1 MSPRI
6 IIFFIIATL
15 IFSCQEPPEDKLLEG
30 FRNPPPSYRPW
41 VYWYWI
47 DENISRE
54 GITKDL
60 EAMARVGIGKALIGH
75 ISPGNQR
82 GNVRILSDPWWEMV
96 EHAVWE
102 GQRLGV
108 DIGFF
113 NGPGWSQSGGPW
125 INKDQAMRY
134 VVSHEIQL
142 NGPSIFKENLSISD
156 TLFEPIAL
164 QAFPNPD
171 ARFIP
176 GLPEFEIIRSDPD
189 FSGVKN
195 LFDGKEDTHF
205 KFPDALFADS
215 SSLSIDLRFRNP
227 VAVQTIA
234 IDFLPVSMLVEIT
247 LKFRDENGEYRT
259 IRDFTL
265 DRRNINFE
273 IGPMRYDQ
281 ETFSLTVTRSK
292 EFRIIFSNLTGAPGA
307 GLKEVTMGTTAR
319 VDQFIEKQ
327 LGKMYSDP
335 LPPWNAYLWE
345 TQAEPAMEDLI
356 NPDQITDLTRNIDG
370 AGNITWEVPA
380 GNWILLQTGMIPTGA
395 TNVPAPPE
403 ATGYECDK
411 FTEEAIEKHFEA
423 YIGKFLKRVPAHERR
438 SFKTVVIDS
447 YEVGPQNWTGTYR
460 EIFQARY
467 GYDPIPWLPVFS
479 GRIIGSA
486 DLSDRFLWDV
496 RRLTADLISNVY
508 VRRLRELSNEN
519 GLDLWLENYGHWGFP
534 GEFLQ
539 YGGQADLVSGEFWF
553 KNALWD
559 LGPLEC
565 RAASS
570 SAHIYGKKQVFAE
583 AFTAGFNFL
592 QYPAIMKSRG
602 DQMFCEGINHFVQH
616 VSIHQPWDD
625 RVPGVTAWFGMSY
638 QRHNTWFD
646 QSKAWNE
653 YLERC
658 HYLLQQGLPVSDIC
672 YFIGEDAP
680 KMTGILD
687 PSLPSGYDYDLINAD
702 VILKR
707 LTVRDGL
714 LVLPDGKS
722 YHLLVLPPL
731 ETMRP
736 DVLKKIR
743 ELVQNGANVFGPP
756 PSHSPSME
764 NYPDAD
770 KEIERIVNE
779 LWGDPDWSSRTEH
792 KAGKGALFYGE
803 KLEKSLDRLNIEP
816 DVICTDTSLR
826 WTHRKNGDIDI
837 YFLSNPEEN
846 TKRIKISF
854 RAAGRIPELWHPDTG
869 ESEKLAFFELEG
881 NRTRVPVM
889 LDPFG
894 SVFVVFRE
902 SLPENHVQSFF
913 IDDTGKKS
921 HYPFTEMPLIRFGKE
936 GNIQFQAKEKGNYT
950 FVFRDGRKQS
960 IRVEEIPEPLLIQG
974 PWRIHFPEDWD
985 VPADTVFDHLYSW
998 NEYTHPGI
1006 RYFSGT
1012 ASYFNR
1018 IDIPGDWMESD
1029 QKVYMDLGEVCM
1041 IAEVILNGK
1050 NLGIV
1055 WKKPFRLEIT
1065 SAVKSGLNDLELR
1078 ITNTWWNRLVG
1089 DEKYPQGFPGSRVN
1103 HPRTFTTTKAWNAD
1117 SKLLPS
1123 GLLGPVKM
1131 EVLRMVI
1138 VEDRK

>member
-1 MSPRI
+1 MNTKT
-6 IIFFIIATL
+6 IIFFIISTL
-15 IFSCQEPPEDKLLEG
+15 IFSCHQPVKDKLLEG
-30 FRNPPPSYRPW
+30 FRNPPPAYRPW

-82 GNVRILSDPWWEMV
+82 GNVRILSEAWWGMV
-96 EHAVWE
+96 EHAVRE

-142 NGPSIFKENLSISD
+142 NGPSVFQGNLSISD
-156 TLFEPIAL
+156 TLFESIAL
-164 QAFPNPD
+164 QAFPDPD
-171 ARFIP
+171 VHLDP
-176 GLPEFEIIRSDPD
+176 CLPEFEIIRSDPD
-189 FSGVKN
+189 MSEVKN

-215 SSLSIDLRFRNP
+215 SLLSIDLRFRHP
-227 VAVQTIA
+227 VAVQTITF
-234 IDFLPVSMLVEIT
+234 DFLPISMLVNIT
-247 LKFRDENGEYRT
+247 LKFRDENGKFHT
-259 IRDFTL
+259 IRHFEL

-273 IGPMRYDQ
+273 IGPMRFDPA
-281 ETFSLTVTRSK
+281 TFTLPVSRSN
-292 EFRIIFSNLTGAPGA
+292 EYRIIFSDLTGTPGT
-307 GLKEVTMGTTAR
+307 GLKEVKLGTGAR
-319 VDQFIEKQ
+319 VDQSIEKQ

-335 LPPWNAYLWE
+335 LPEWNAYLWE
-345 TQAEPAMEDLI
+345 TQAEPEIEDLI
-356 NPDQITDLTRNIDG
+356 DPEQIIDLSRNVDES
-370 AGNITWEVPA
+370 GNLTWEVPA

-411 FTEEAIEKHFEA
+411 FTEEAVEKHFEA
-423 YIGKFLKRVPAHERR
+423 FIGKFLKSVPAQERR

-447 YEVGPQNWTGTYR
+447 YEVGPQNWTGAYR
-460 EIFQARY
+460 DIFQARY

-479 GRIIGSA
+479 GRIIESA
-486 DLSDRFLWDV
+486 DLSNRFLWDV

-553 KNALWD
+553 ENALWN

-570 SAHIYGKKQVFAE
+570 SAHIYGKNQVFAE

-602 DQMFCEGINHFVQH
+602 DQMLCEGINHFVQH

-638 QRHNTWFD
+638 QRHNTWFE

-653 YLERC
+653 YLKRC
-658 HYLLQQGLPVSDIC
+658 HYLLQQGLPVSDVC

-687 PSLPSGYDYDLINAD
+687 PALPYGFDYDFINAD
-702 VILKR
+702 VILNR
-707 LTVRDGL
+707 LTIRDGL

-743 ELVQNGANVFGPP
+743 VLIQNGANVYGLP

-764 NYPDAD
+764 NYPEAD
-770 KEIERIVNE
+770 NEIQEIARE
-779 LWGDPDWSSRTEH
+779 LWGNRPESSGNEYQIGTGRLFCRTPMDQVLDKLGIDPDILC
-792 KAGKGALFYGE
+792 K
-803 KLEKSLDRLNIEP
+803 
-816 DVICTDTSLR
+816 DTTITY
-826 WTHRKNGDIDI
+826 THRKTGDWDI
-837 YFLSNPEEN
+837 YFLSNPDSI
-846 TKRIKISF
+846 TKIVEISF
-854 RAAGRIPELWHPDTG
+854 RISGKLPEFWHPDTG
-869 ESEKLAFFELEG
+869 HTEKVALFEFSEK
-881 NRTRVPVM
+881 RTKVPVN

-894 SVFVVFRE
+894 SVFLVFRE
-902 SLPENHVQSFF
+902 PSPTNHFQSVR
-913 IDDTGKKS
+913 IDVPG
-921 HYPFTEMPLIRFGKE
+921 EMPD
-936 GNIQFQAKEKGNYT
+936 QAADKKPIVYYGDNGSIDFRADKNGNYT
-950 FVFRDGRKQS
+950 FESSEGLEYSCMVNE
-960 IRVEEIPEPLLIQG
+960 VPEPLALNG
-974 PWRIHFPEDWD
+974 PWQIHFPENQDT
-985 VPADTVFDHLYSW
+985 PSDTVFQRLMSWTDHK
-998 NEYTHPGI
+998 HVGI

-1012 ASYFNR
+1012 VSYLNTV
-1018 IDIPGDWMESD
+1018 DIPVEWTEHD
-1029 QKVYMDLGEVCM
+1029 QQVFLDLGEVRM
-1041 IAEVILNGK
+1041 MAEVILNGK
-1050 NLGIV
+1050 NLGV
-1055 WKKPFRLEIT
+1055 LWKNPFRLEIT
-1065 SAVKSGLNDLELR
+1065 SEVIPGQNNLEVR
-1078 ITNTWWNRLVG
+1078 VTNTWWNRLVG
-1089 DEKYPQGFPGSRVN
+1089 DEKYPLGFPGSKAD
-1103 HPRTFTTTKAWNAD
+1103 HPRTFTTTKAWNAG
-1117 SKLLPS
+1117 SELLPS

-1131 EVLRMVI
+1131 ELVKI
-1138 VEDRK
+1138 INIEDRK